1 MDEES
6 CEVHSEDNKA
16 LPEKNKKRRLKTPF
30 QVEALEKFYSVH
42 KYPSEEMKFQLAE
55 SIELTEKQVSG
66 WFCHRRLKDKKS
78 IYVEA
83 SANGKQERSSGIVQ
97 DRGSGLRQDSCGST
111 KQGDNRHVD
120 PREVESRRC
129 SGQDL
134 SAADLAYEHGRR
146 HNGNYSD
153 VDDTSSESSLPLQ
166 HRFHPQNEVP
176 FDIATSSCLPQNENI
191 APLNSMGIR
200 TRTGPSG
207 YLKVKGQVENAAI
220 TAVKRQLG
228 RHYREDG
235 PPLGVEFDPLPP
247 GAFESS
253 IKEPDNEPYYLG
265 DPNLLHSPDVPRA
278 HNQPNSGTRYEVYN
292 CKMSS
297 HNSGLDGTSF
307 KLMHGSDYDESCFG
321 HQSKPKPLLPNHDNP
336 FPSRNSSLGVDE
348 SSAREMPVHDG
359 TRMYKMR
366 SKHDV
371 VGRRMDSLSGHNPH
385 PYGRKIAGG
394 QTEPWLCNTD
404 EVSPVD
410 SQREH
415 LESKHSN
422 IKCKHIESLGMEE
435 RGLSGRMAKEDKFY
449 GERRAINEYGNSL
462 RVMGHPTNETRVSCQ
477 ERPRRVSSST
487 TTACKENI
495 DSRDANVDKSD
506 KKGLEM
512 GIINTISVFI
522 SAAEMPSSFSED
534 ETAETSSSLD

>member
-42 KYPSEEMKFQLAE
+42 KYPSEEMKLQLAE

-66 WFCHRRLKDKKS
+66 WFCHRRLKDKKL

-134 SAADLAYEHGRR
+134 SAAGLAYEDGRR

-176 FDIATSSCLPQNENI
+176 FDIATSSCLQQNDNI

-228 RHYREDG
+228 RHYWEDG

-253 IKEPDNEPYYLG
+253 IREPDNEPYYLG
-265 DPNLLHSPDVPRA
+265 DPNLLHSPDVPRT
-278 HNQPNSGTRYEVYN
+278 HNQLNSGTTYEVYN
-292 CKMSS
+292 SKMSS
-297 HNSGLDGTSF
+297 HDSGLDGTSV

-336 FPSRNSSLGVDE
+336 FPSQNSSLGVDE
-348 SSAREMPVHDG
+348 NSAQEMRVHDDG

-371 VGRRMDSLSGHNPH
+371 VGRRMDSLSSHNLR

-422 IKCKHIESLGMEE
+422 IKRKHIESLGMED
-435 RGLSGRMAKEDKFY
+435 RGLSGRMAKEDKLY

-462 RVMGHPTNETRVSCQ
+462 RVMGHPTKETRV
-477 ERPRRVSSST
+477 
-487 TTACKENI
+487 AK
-495 DSRDANVDKSD
+495 RDPDEFPVPQQQHARKTLIAETPTWTNRIKR
-506 KKGLEM
+506 
-512 GIINTISVFI
+512 

>member
-42 KYPSEEMKFQLAE
+42 KYPSEEMKLQLAE

-153 VDDTSSESSLPLQ
+153 MDDTSSESSLPLQ

-176 FDIATSSCLPQNENI
+176 FDIATSSCLPQNENN

-253 IKEPDNEPYYLG
+253 IREPDNEPYYLG
-265 DPNLLHSPDVPRA
+265 DPNLLHSPDVPRT
-278 HNQPNSGTRYEVYN
+278 HNQPNSGTRYEVHN
-292 CKMSS
+292 SKMSS
-297 HNSGLDGTSF
+297 HDSGLDGTSF

-321 HQSKPKPLLPNHDNP
+321 HQSKPKPLLHESKPKPLLPNHDNP
-336 FPSRNSSLGVDE
+336 FPSRNSSLGVGE
-348 SSAREMPVHDG
+348 SSAQEMPVHDG

-371 VGRRMDSLSGHNPH
+371 VGRRMDSLSSHNPH

-422 IKCKHIESLGMEE
+422 IKRKHIESLGMEE
-435 RGLSGRMAKEDKFY
+435 RGLSGRMAKEDKLY

-462 RVMGHPTNETRVSCQ
+462 RVMGHPTNETRVAKRDPDECPVPQ
-477 ERPRRVSSST
+477 QQHARKTLIAETPTWTNQIKRIRNGYHHH
-487 TTACKENI
+487 NI
-495 DSRDANVDKSD
+495 SFHVI
-506 KKGLEM
+506 EM
-512 GIINTISVFI
+512 GIINTISVF
-522 SAAEMPSSFSED
+522 M
-534 ETAETSSSLD
+534 